1 MVWIF
6 QDGHGSALLGFSPG
20 LINTC
25 MLVLLFCI
33 AFGLSMDY
41 EVFLLSRIKEIRD
54 GGASNDEA
62 VVSGLAHT
70 GRIIT
75 TAAAL
80 LSVTFLASVTSK
92 VSFMQLFGLGTAIA
106 IVVDASLVRAILVPA
121 FMRDAGEANWW
132 LRVRSVDCMPGLG
145 WGPPPWRPLLSW

>member
-6 QDGHGSALLGFSPG
+6 QDGHGSGFLGFTPG
-20 LINTC
+20 VVNTS
-25 MLVLLFCI
+25 MPTLLFCI

-41 EVFLLSRIKEIRD
+41 EVFLLSRIKEFRD
-54 GGASNDEA
+54 GGASNSDA
-62 VVSGLAHT
+62 VVRGLAHT

-80 LSVTFLASVTSK
+80 LSVTFLAFVTSK

-106 IVVDASLVRAILVPA
+106 IVVDATLIRAILVPA
-121 FMRDAGEANWW
+121 FMRVAGETNWW
-132 LRVRSVDCMPGLG
+132 APGPLRRLHHRLGLAA
-145 WGPPPWRPLLSW
+145 S